1 MVSGDPSIS
10 STAADAA
17 GQADLTEPGK
27 LGINRSAVIEELTEG
42 GGNTAFEELTCV
54 GLNPPT
60 DTFGAIIH
68 VKRPGGYA
76 GDLCS
81 AGSQEYVAFW
91 ADWDGDGV
99 FEAYIGTAS
108 VGVHDI
114 STIPAGGLYYS
125 VLLPAAVGDHLQACS
140 APNVINLRAVLSW
153 AVPPSTVD
161 PDAVPFWGNRLAAL
175 VQARPGQG
183 TGLYKLLYHAA
194 AGPISNISTPTS
206 LANPP
211 TRAPNP
217 PTSRP

>member
-17 GQADLTEPGK
+17 GQGDLTETGK
-27 LGINRSAVIEELTEG
+27 LGINLSAVIEELTEG

-54 GLNPPT
+54 GLNAPT

-125 VLLPAAVGDHLQACS
+125 VLLPAAGGGPPPASS
-140 APNVINLRAVLSW
+140 APNAIQPTAVLSS
-153 AVPPSTVD
+153 AAPP
-161 PDAVPFWGNRLAAL
+161 A
-175 VQARPGQG
+175 
-183 TGLYKLLYHAA
+183 
-194 AGPISNISTPTS
+194 
-206 LANPP
+206 
-211 TRAPNP
+211 TRQPHP
-217 PTSRP
+217 QPL

>member
-17 GQADLTEPGK
+17 GQGDLTETGK
-27 LGINRSAVIEELTEG
+27 LGINLSAGLEELTEG

-54 GLNPPT
+54 GLNTPT
-60 DTFGAIIH
+60 DPFGAIIH

-91 ADWDGDGV
+91 AGWDGDGV

-108 VGVHDI
+108 VGVHDS

-161 PDAVPFWGNRLAAL
+161 PDAIPFWGNPLDAL
-175 VQARPGQG
+175 IHVRPGQG
-183 TGLYKLLYHAA
+183 TGTHQLLSDSDGAPPS
-194 AGPISNISTPTS
+194 GIDTTQ
-206 LANPP
+206 LQANPSI
-211 TRAPNP
+211 RL
-217 PTSRP
+217 